1 MSRWVTALAVLA
13 MLTMTGCD
21 PQLNIAGAYF
31 PAWLLCMIA
40 GLLSF
45 WVIHLI
51 FLRTGII
58 PFLVP
63 ITLVYAALLSS
74 LICGIWLIFFSAR

>member
-1 MSRWVTALAVLA
+1 MSRWVTALAVVA

-31 PAWLLCMIA
+31 PAWLISMIG
-40 GLLSF
+40 GLLVF
-45 WVIHLI
+45 WMVHLL
-51 FLRTGII
+51 FLRIRII

-63 ITLVYAALLSS
+63 IPLVYAALLIS
-74 LICGIWLIFFSAR
+74 LICGTWLLFFAAQ

>member
-1 MSRWVTALAVLA
+1 MLAVLS

-31 PAWLLCMIA
+31 PAWLLCMIG

-45 WVIHLI
+45 WVIHLV

-63 ITLVYAALLSS
+63 IPLVYAAILIST
-74 LICGIWLIFFSAR
+74 ICGLWLLFFSAR

>member
-1 MSRWVTALAVLA
+1 MSRWVAVFSVLA

-31 PAWLLCMIA
+31 PAWLFCMIG
-40 GLLSF
+40 GLLAF
-45 WVIHLI
+45 WVIHLVI
-51 FLRTGII
+51 VRTGMI

-63 ITLVYAALLSS
+63 IPLVYAALITAM
-74 LICGIWLIFFSAR
+74 ICGLWLLFFAAR

>member
-1 MSRWVTALAVLA
+1 MSRWVAALAVLA

-31 PAWLLCMIA
+31 PAWLLSLIG
-40 GLLSF
+40 GLLAF
-45 WVIHLI
+45 WVIHLV

-58 PFLVP
+58 PFLIP
-63 ITLVYAALLSS
+63 IPLVYMAILVS
-74 LICGIWLIFFSAR
+74 LICGTWLLFFAAR

>member
-1 MSRWVTALAVLA
+1 MLAVLM

-31 PAWLLCMIA
+31 PAWLISMIG
-40 GLLSF
+40 GLVAF

-51 FLRTGII
+51 FLRIRII

-63 ITLVYAALLSS
+63 IPLVYAALLTA
-74 LICGIWLIFFSAR
+74 LICGTWLIFFAAR

>member
-1 MSRWVTALAVLA
+1 

-31 PAWLLCMIA
+31 PAWLISMIGGILA
-40 GLLSF
+40 F
-45 WVIHLI
+45 WVLHLL
-51 FLRTGII
+51 FLRIRII

-63 ITLVYAALLSS
+63 IPLVYAALLIS
-74 LICGIWLIFFSAR
+74 LICGAWLLFFAAR